1 MLVSMKRQFCRSSSL
16 GIGAVASASALI
28 FISCASAKE
37 NCVYELSEPDAPYYA
52 LGSLV
57 TPQSSY
63 VVIDR
68 CTKSADEVRADLLA
82 PARERARAILKRREE
97 DEARTQQVREE
108 GDQLLRER
116 DEKNKIVEAQ
126 QHWWSWFWN

>member
-37 NCVYELSEPDAPYYA
+37 NCVYELSEPDPPYYA

-68 CTKSADEVRADLLA
+68 CTKSADQVRADLIA
-82 PARERARAILKRREE
+82 PARERAKATLQRREE
-97 DEARTQQVREE
+97 DEARAKKMREE
-108 GDQLLRER
+108 GDKLVRER
-116 DEKNKIVEAQ
+116 DEGKKIVEAQ